1 MDRMKKIAISDA
13 TLRSGTDMT
22 FREKLEVLRLAAAS
36 GADVV
41 ELGKISPSD
50 RGAMLFCRTAAALA
64 GGCVISVEADT
75 AEGIEAAASALSG
88 AARGR
93 ISVALPLST
102 VQAEY
107 TYHIKPD
114 VITSKISELV
124 RAASQVCADV
134 EFRALDA
141 LRADPSVL
149 DAAFAAASEA
159 GALLFTLCDGTG
171 EFLPSEVADAA
182 SRLLSLPAAGS
193 DVRVGAEIS
202 DRLGTSVASSVEAA
216 RAGASQIVCS
226 FTETACPVCLFAEF
240 TAARQQTLGAV
251 CGLDMTKLRHTAE
264 KIRKTASGT
273 GTAAKSA
280 EASAASGD
288 GRVEAGASPEQVA
301 EAVRLLGYDLSY
313 DDQAKVYSSFVKL
326 AGQTGKKSISSK
338 ELDAIVAS
346 NAMQV
351 APTYKLDTY
360 VINSGNTISST
371 AFITLDRRGEKLTG
385 FCVGDG
391 PIDAAFLAI
400 EQIAGHHFELD
411 DFQIQAVTEGRE
423 AMGDA
428 LVRLRDGGN
437 LYSGKGLSTDIIGAS
452 IMAYLNALN
461 KIAYNQKQ

>member
-1 MDRMKKIAISDA
+1 MDRMKKITISDA
-13 TLRSGTDMT
+13 TLRSEKEMT
-22 FREKLEVLRLAAAS
+22 FRERLEVLRLAAAS

-41 ELGKISPSD
+41 ELGKISSFD
-50 RGAMLFCRTAAALA
+50 RGAMLFCRTAVALA

-88 AARGR
+88 AAHGR

-124 RAASQVCADV
+124 RAASQVCTDV

-159 GALLFTLCDGTG
+159 GASLFTICDGTG
-171 EFLPSEVADAA
+171 EFLPAEAADAV
-182 SRLLSLPAAGS
+182 SRLLSLPTAGS
-193 DVRVGAEIS
+193 ETRVGAEIS
-202 DRLGTSVASSVEAA
+202 DRLGTSVGTSVEAV

-226 FTETACPVCLFAEF
+226 FTDTACPVCLFAEF
-240 TAARQQTLGAV
+240 VTARQQTLGAA

-264 KIRKTASGT
+264 RIRKTASGS
-273 GTAAKSA
+273 GTAAKSTA
-280 EASAASGD
+280 IAAAGGD
-288 GRVEAGASPEQVA
+288 GRVDAGASPEQVA

-313 DDQAKVYSSFVKL
+313 DDQSKVYSSFVKL